1 MTPQAETESLRF
13 AERLPGW
20 QRWSGSL
27 IFAIL
32 AVIFAVVAVIESLWG
47 FYLVAVALIF
57 AVMWCWRLARI
68 TVTVDDQAVI
78 LTGPAWKRVVPL
90 QDVHEVSVSTDN
102 GMNLGLVNWPVTTHE
117 HGSLTRLNMGGT
129 AAVTFSD
136 SKGYRYQ
143 FVLANLQDARLVA
156 EAITG

>member
-57 AVMWCWRLARI
+57 AVMWVC
-68 TVTVDDQAVI
+68 
-78 LTGPAWKRVVPL
+78 
-90 QDVHEVSVSTDN
+90 
-102 GMNLGLVNWPVTTHE
+102 
-117 HGSLTRLNMGGT
+117 
-129 AAVTFSD
+129 
-136 SKGYRYQ
+136 
-143 FVLANLQDARLVA
+143 
-156 EAITG
+156 